1 MINEYKNLNTLIKYL
16 KQAEISL
23 ISFVDDTK
31 ISKNIQSI
39 LAKNNINVTP
49 LGGGKTNNY
58 VMLSEVQEK
67 NFNETINKVFSLLD
81 DSKYISLPIVLE
93 TEYKS
98 RDDFLKSLL
107 KNCKVD
113 IAVRIVESLSY
124 SEVIWIKVNLKK
136 CYAIVVSGNSNVGK
150 TNLVSNF
157 RLPNLKIISGDSILE
172 QISKRAILSSEEMF
186 EAVHSGY
193 EKWDW
198 SISIKEINKTTKLR
212 QEFVQIISENSGNH
226 NFIFEMWTPDDLLAD
241 IKSHFIQKKFHTW
254 SLTRVE
260 SIEMDPNFRIKE
272 LEETLDDSRLHIKEL
287 EETLDDSRLH
297 IKELEEALDDLRLYI
312 GDVNIILE
320 GMVSSKSWKATQ
332 PLRNFKTF
340 LNRFII

>member
-49 LGGGKTNNY
+49 WGGGGNKTNNY

-113 IAVRIVESLSY
+113 IAVRIVESLNY

-287 EETLDDSRLH
+287 EE
-297 IKELEEALDDLRLYI
+297 ALDDLRLYI

>member
-39 LAKNNINVTP
+39 LVKNNINVTP
-49 LGGGKTNNY
+49 LGGGDKTNNY

-81 DSKYISLPIVLE
+81 DGKYISLPIVLE

-113 IAVRIVESLSY
+113 IAVRIVESFNY
-124 SEVIWIKVNLKK
+124 NEVIWIKVNLKK

-287 EETLDDSRLH
+287 EE
-297 IKELEEALDDLRLYI
+297 ALDELRLYI

-340 LNRFII
+340 SKRFII